1 MKKNLAKLL
10 ALLLALAMVATLF
23 VGCKGNTE
31 ESNPTDAT
39 DPTTEPST
47 DPTEPPAAERGPLS
61 DYEYGTDYIS
71 LYDAIGDQVT
81 VDMVEE
87 YDGLAYVTVDGVEYE
102 LGEDFLSM
110 AMVYKTEPIEG
121 NEAFDTADEIYN
133 YWWKLYIQRWNYLA
147 AEVPLYSNQYY
158 HVFNSKLQNYNVSP
172 YWGAANAIVDAT
184 IDTEKGSNSIILG
197 NITDLSGSFRY
208 ASFGK
213 NSPGAADLDIQ
224 TMTSGLGTVETDVT
238 GAYSWNPT
246 VVVDHEE
253 QKNEDGTKTFTITIA
268 DDLVFSDGSP
278 ITAKNYIVHTLVFST
293 PVAAEAA
300 ARDHMSGMTV
310 VGYDDY
316 AAATDA
322 AVPFAGL
329 RLIDDYTFSVTIAAD
344 YLPYYYDLTYAAFT
358 PEFLPMWIGE
368 SCDVVDDGEGAY
380 ISGDF
385 YAKDGDSY
393 VMAAAID
400 ANRMDIST
408 FPYSGPY
415 TVTNW
420 DSSALTATLTLN
432 PNFKGTPEGNKP
444 SIETISY
451 IKVIDKT
458 QNEQLKKG
466 EVDVLCDITGGD
478 ATNAALAIVE
488 ENPEAFST
496 TYYDR
501 AGYGKLG
508 YRADF
513 GPVYFTEVRQAIMY
527 SIDRNAFAQ
536 QFTGGYGSVVHG
548 PYYKGSAAY
557 LANEDTILLDQYAVS
572 EAFAIAVLEEGG
584 WIYNAEGGEYT

>member
-278 ITAKNYIVHTLVFST
+278 ITAKN
-293 PVAAEAA
+293 
-300 ARDHMSGMTV
+300 
-310 VGYDDY
+310 
-316 AAATDA
+316 
-322 AVPFAGL
+322 
-329 RLIDDYTFSVTIAAD
+329 
-344 YLPYYYDLTYAAFT
+344 
-358 PEFLPMWIGE
+358 
-368 SCDVVDDGEGAY
+368 
-380 ISGDF
+380 
-385 YAKDGDSY
+385 
-393 VMAAAID
+393 
-400 ANRMDIST
+400 
-408 FPYSGPY
+408 
-415 TVTNW
+415 
-420 DSSALTATLTLN
+420 
-432 PNFKGTPEGNKP
+432 
-444 SIETISY
+444 
-451 IKVIDKT
+451 
-458 QNEQLKKG
+458 
-466 EVDVLCDITGGD
+466 
-478 ATNAALAIVE
+478 
-488 ENPEAFST
+488 
-496 TYYDR
+496 
-501 AGYGKLG
+501 
-508 YRADF
+508 
-513 GPVYFTEVRQAIMY
+513 
-527 SIDRNAFAQ
+527 
-536 QFTGGYGSVVHG
+536 
-548 PYYKGSAAY
+548 
-557 LANEDTILLDQYAVS
+557 
-572 EAFAIAVLEEGG
+572 
-584 WIYNAEGGEYT
+584 